1 MSKRKSTKDTIE
13 QKRQKIIQEDPL
25 NLGPGM
31 TIETARTR
39 IRRVGKAAQLVCR
52 IFAISFVIA
61 AILMLIGAGMTI
73 VNDSFAAQYGPRY
86 QNAPI
91 YRVLQWAAG
100 IYALDEKYQYAIA
113 WTISA
118 VSMLFLFFFTR
129 QLMRFVNALITEDRI
144 FTHEGAVKM
153 RKAALM
159 FIPVLFASPHMAVA
173 MSLITVLFS
182 YIFDYGAILQ
192 ARAAET
198 DRIQQEMIVSFAEIT
213 ENKSG
218 QTGNHIKR
226 VAEYT
231 KLIAEEMGYSQEEA
245 EKLSLA
251 STMHD
256 IGKLMIPSEILDK
269 PGKLTDEEYKIIKM
283 HTTYGGQLLENVEGE
298 VMQLSREIA
307 LEHHERVDGRG
318 YPEGKTEVSPA
329 GRIVAVADVYDA
341 LTSKRSYKNAWDP
354 EAAKAEIV
362 KNSGTQFDAQVVTAF
377 SAAYD
382 RILKIHDHYMD

>member
-1 MSKRKSTKDTIE
+1 MNEE
-13 QKRQKIIQEDPL
+13 Q
-25 NLGPGM
+25 
-31 TIETARTR
+31 
-39 IRRVGKAAQLVCR
+39 
-52 IFAISFVIA
+52 
-61 AILMLIGAGMTI
+61 
-73 VNDSFAAQYGPRY
+73 
-86 QNAPI
+86 
-91 YRVLQWAAG
+91 
-100 IYALDEKYQYAIA
+100 
-113 WTISA
+113 
-118 VSMLFLFFFTR
+118 
-129 QLMRFVNALITEDRI
+129 
-144 FTHEGAVKM
+144 
-153 RKAALM
+153 
-159 FIPVLFASPHMAVA
+159 
-173 MSLITVLFS
+173 
-182 YIFDYGAILQ
+182 
-192 ARAAET
+192 
-198 DRIQQEMIVSFAEIT
+198 
-213 ENKSG
+213 
-218 QTGNHIKR
+218 IKTLP
-226 VAEYT
+226 EYT

-377 SAAYD
+377 SAVYD
-382 RILKIHDHYMD
+382 RILKIHAGKALASRSCPIWR